1 MAKRHA
7 DYACGTGCPVEAT
20 LEIIGGKWKGSILF
34 HLSGGERRYSELRRA
49 MPNVSPRILAKALRE
64 LEADG
69 VIARTVYPTVPPQVD
84 YRLSDGGAALRPAI
98 ALLADWGRARLRAAE
113 LLAAAE

>member
-1 MAKRHA
+1 MAKRHT
-7 DYACGTGCPVEAT
+7 DYSCGTGCPVEAT
-20 LEIIGGKWKGSILF
+20 LEIIGGKWKGGLLF

-69 VIARTVYPTVPPQVD
+69 VIARTVYPTVPPQVG
-84 YRLSDGGAALRPAI
+84 YRLSASGEALRPAI
-98 ALLADWGRARLRAAE
+98 ALLAGWGRARLAVAPE
-113 LLAAAE
+113 LAAAE